1 MSNPD
6 ERIESPFDDHIER
19 DPLEGGRVDHE
30 GHGAHAGERE
40 PAARSM
46 GYAPAAPYPNTPLC
60 SFCGYELTGMD
71 VGGNCPE
78 CGKPIWESNIQP
90 PTSGLSIASM
100 VCGIV
105 GLVGCVFYGFPT
117 IILGPLA
124 IIFGEISI
132 RQYKRGERAGSTK
145 GFSMAGRICGWI
157 GTAAALTVMGLIF
170 SAFAFNW

>member
-1 MSNPD
+1 MSAPD
-6 ERIESPFDDHIER
+6 EHIDSPFDDHIER
-19 DPLEGGRVDHE
+19 DPLGGGRGSHE
-30 GHGAHAGERE
+30 GHAAHGGKRVPTAQ
-40 PAARSM
+40 AM
-46 GYAPAAPYPNTPLC
+46 GYAPKAPYSNVPLC
-60 SFCGYELTGMD
+60 TFCGYELTGMD

-78 CGKPIWESNIQP
+78 CGKPIWESNIQS

-105 GLVGCVFYGFPT
+105 GLVSCVLYGFPT

-145 GFSMAGRICGWI
+145 GFSLTGRICGWI
-157 GTAAALTVMGLIF
+157 GTVLVLGFWGVILA
-170 SAFAFNW
+170 